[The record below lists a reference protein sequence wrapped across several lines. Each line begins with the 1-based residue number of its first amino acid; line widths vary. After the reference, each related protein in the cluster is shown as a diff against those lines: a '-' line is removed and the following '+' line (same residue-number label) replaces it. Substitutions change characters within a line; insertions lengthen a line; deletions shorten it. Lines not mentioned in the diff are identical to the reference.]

1 MDDGSGT
8 KEMMA
13 LLVRR
18 LGQVVEETDN
28 DDVAALGNPDG
39 EPLEVHD
46 VFRMHDGLMLTERGL
61 ALMRA
66 AFRCWSFETAADD
79 DGGGAFAARHR
90 LALARHMECPY
101 YVTDRKLYV
110 FKESYA
116 VMIRLL
122 ETDGQDAR
130 DFALALAG

>member
-1 MDDGSGT
+1 
-8 KEMMA
+8 MA

-18 LGQVVEETDN
+18 LDHVVEETD
-28 DDVAALGNPDG
+28 DEDLAALGNPDG

-46 VFRMHDGLMLTERGL
+46 VFRMHDGFMLTERGL
-61 ALMRA
+61 ALMKA
-66 AFRCWSFETAADD
+66 AFKCWTFETVAAE
-79 DGGGAFAARHR
+79 GESGAFEARHR
-90 LALARHMECPY
+90 LALARHMQCPY
-101 YVTDRKLYV
+101 HVTDRKLFL